1 MEGVNEGG
9 GGDARG
15 GVGLQLGLGVAEG
28 DCGLVSERGEMLCVG
43 DLLRERGG
51 FVEAAWHTWFYV
63 NIVACFLKFSS
74 AYTSAIPSPSSCFS
88 SSRRFSF
95 NRRSWQLAIS
105 TASQEDNG
113 NYLSTDFSAVELGRN
128 RGPTSSTR
136 GTHEVSRLVGR
147 ITRHGG
153 DLFKTLFLGHMSH
166 DFTSRWQVHLQ
177 KNKIKYAYP
186 PLLAIRRISKR

>member
-95 NRRSWQLAIS
+95 NRRSWQLAVS
-105 TASQEDNG
+105 TARQEDNG
-113 NYLSTDFSAVELGRN
+113 HYLSTDFSAVEPWRN
-128 RGPTSSTR
+128 RGPTWHAWHSR
-136 GTHEVSRLVGR
+136 GLTPRWPHHPPWWGFVQNVVSWTYESRFH
-147 ITRHGG
+147 ITMASA
-153 DLFKTLFLGHMSH
+153 FAK
-166 DFTSRWQVHLQ
+166 
-177 KNKIKYAYP
+177 K
-186 PLLAIRRISKR
+186 